1 MHKCDVRIGLL
12 DCAKDTICGG
22 KSVKLRHLQII
33 VVRYKI
39 RIEINL
45 SEENIMSEQYELNKN
60 LAQMLKGIQEAVSI
74 PVMEKCRRGIQ

>member
-33 VVRYKI
+33 VRRYKI

-60 LAQMLKGIQEAVSI
+60 LARMLNGIQEAVSI
-74 PVMEKCRRGIQ
+74 PVMAKCRRCIQ